1 MLQSMEEKKI
11 KWEDENKNNVK
22 KMKETMKEE
31 LYVDE
36 EKQKALWTAKRIILI
51 TML

>member
-1 MLQSMEEKKI
+1 MKTKTMS
-11 KWEDENKNNVK
+11 K